1 MLGVSTQQEQIFKII
16 LAGNSGVG
24 KTTLLKR
31 YVEGKFIQSSNLT
44 VGVDHFV
51 KELYYFNT
59 LYKMQL
65 WDLGGQDRFRYI
77 VDFALRGT
85 HGAILLFDIT
95 NYSSFVSIDKW
106 VKLLRTQSKE
116 LPILLVATKY
126 DLYEFSVVKSVL
138 IPKII
143 ERNEVYDFIET
154 SSKTG
159 QNIENVFESLV
170 KFIISSE
177 KLFHESIKTSNNRLH
192 AGVFVQMKVYHLE
205 PFFA

>member
-1 MLGVSTQQEQIFKII
+1 MKMLDVSSQQKQILKII
-16 LAGNSGVG
+16 VAGNSGVG

-31 YVEGKFIQSSNLT
+31 YIEGRFIKSSELT
-44 VGVDHFV
+44 VGVEHFV
-51 KELYYFNT
+51 KELYYFT
-59 LYKMQL
+59 TSYKMQL

-95 NYSSFVSIDKW
+95 NYSSFVSLDKW
-106 VKLLRTQSKE
+106 VKLLRVQSKE
-116 LPILLVATKY
+116 LPILLVATKC
-126 DLYEFSVVKSVL
+126 DLYEYSVVKNVL

-143 ERNEVYDFIET
+143 ERNQIYDFIET

-170 KFIISSE
+170 KYIVSSE
-177 KLFHESIKTSNNRLH
+177 
-192 AGVFVQMKVYHLE
+192 G
-205 PFFA
+205 